1 MDHPLRAPLEIEFDY
16 TRSLGPV
23 LSQFMTGLRDRR
35 ILGARGADGRVHA
48 PPFEYDPVSAEP
60 PGELTEVGS
69 EGTVVSWSWMPEP
82 LEGQPL
88 DGPFA
93 WALIRLDG
101 ADTAMLHAVD
111 AGPGM
116 GAAAAVMRTGL
127 RVRARW
133 AASRVGSIRD
143 IACFEPCDS
152 SAPVI
157 GEPDDGDEAQVGMTV
172 TPVRLHYEHTAS
184 PGESAYLRGLA
195 DRRLLG
201 QRCGVC
207 GRVYVPP
214 RGTCPVD
221 GVPTREEVEL
231 PETGTVTTFCVVN
244 VAYPGQ
250 RVTPPYVAAAVLL
263 DGADIAFQHLI
274 LGCEPGEVRM
284 GLRVRAVWGDA
295 GTISHFAP
303 AGEPDAAV
311 RELREVPVTSP
322 AAVVGFAQAPCRV
335 RPDVTTSGVEML
347 VPIFAEVLQATGLTK
362 ADIGFWCSGSSD
374 YLAGRAFSFVQ
385 AVDAIGA
392 VPPTMESHVE
402 MDAAWALYEAW
413 VKVLTGEAEI
423 ALAYGFGKSSG
434 ARAAAGA
441 GPAARPVPARA
452 AVAGLGVGR
461 GAAGPARPG
470 RRAVDREGHGGGGRA
485 QPGGCFG

>member
-1 MDHPLRAPLEIEFDY
+1 VDHPLRASLEIEFDY

-23 LSQFMTGLRDRR
+23 LSQFMTGLKDRR

-60 PGELTEVGS
+60 PGELTQVGS

-88 DGPFA
+88 DGSFA

-101 ADTAMLHAVD
+101 ADTVMLHAVD
-111 AGPGM
+111 AGS
-116 GAAAAVMRTGL
+116 AAVMRTGL

-143 IACFEPCDS
+143 IACFEPCD
-152 SAPVI
+152 APVAV
-157 GEPDDGDEAQVGMTV
+157 AQQSDASGQVPVEMTV

-195 DRRLLG
+195 DHRLLG

-214 RGTCPVD
+214 RGTCPAD

-244 VAYPGQ
+244 VGYPGQ

-284 GLRVRAVWGDA
+284 GLRVRAVWGDSA
-295 GTISHFAP
+295 TISHFAP
-303 AGEPDAAV
+303 AGEPDA
-311 RELREVPVTSP
+311 P
-322 AAVVGFAQAPCRV
+322 
-335 RPDVTTSGVEML
+335 
-347 VPIFAEVLQATGLTK
+347 
-362 ADIGFWCSGSSD
+362 
-374 YLAGRAFSFVQ
+374 Y
-385 AVDAIGA
+385 
-392 VPPTMESHVE
+392 ES
-402 MDAAWALYEAW
+402 Y
-413 VKVLTGEAEI
+413 
-423 ALAYGFGKSSG
+423 
-434 ARAAAGA
+434 ARF
-441 GPAARPVPARA
+441 
-452 AVAGLGVGR
+452 L
-461 GAAGPARPG
+461 
-470 RRAVDREGHGGGGRA
+470 
-485 QPGGCFG
+485 